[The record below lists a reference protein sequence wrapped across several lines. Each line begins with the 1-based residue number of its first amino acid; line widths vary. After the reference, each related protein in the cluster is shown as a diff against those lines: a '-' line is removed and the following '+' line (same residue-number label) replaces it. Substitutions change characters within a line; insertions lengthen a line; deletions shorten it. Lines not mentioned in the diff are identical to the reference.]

1 MEAQLPLLGL
11 IMGVL
16 GLAGTVWWRIQT
28 HVSSVRTEL
37 EARIQAVSAQT
48 SLTSM
53 QLADY
58 RTYVAEHYISKQG
71 FRETME
77 SLNHTLQT
85 ISNNMARQNE
95 RLDRFIDNQP
105 PRAPSRSEASS

>member
-28 HVSSVRTEL
+28 HVSSVRSEL
-37 EARIQAVSAQT
+37 EARIQAVSAQA
-48 SLTSM
+48 SLVSM
-53 QLADY
+53 QLANY
-58 RTYVAEHYISKQG
+58 QTYVAEHYISKQG
-71 FRETME
+71 FRETMD
-77 SLNHTLQT
+77 SLNQTLQA

-105 PRAPSRSEASS
+105 AAPRKNERSAS